1 MPLLLLHLR
10 NPNNIPQN
18 IQPLLPV
25 PRLLSIPFQM
35 KRLGKVQRF
44 LTSFT
49 DLDAG
54 EIKKLT
60 SLMMI
65 FIYYNHIRVGF
76 SERKEGRKKERK
88 NSKAGELT
96 KTLPVTK
103 TIMSSVVSPWMSIEA
118 ISCLVGAWEIK
129 F

>member
-1 MPLLLLHLR
+1 MPLLLLHLY

-25 PRLLSIPFQM
+25 PRLLIIPFQM
-35 KRLGKVQRF
+35 KRLGKVQRL

-60 SLMMI
+60 SLMMMI
-65 FIYYNHIRVGF
+65 FIYYNSIRVGF
-76 SERKEGRKKERK
+76 SERKEGRKKEKMPRQGNLRK
-88 NSKAGELT
+88 L
-96 KTLPVTK
+96 
-103 TIMSSVVSPWMSIEA
+103 
-118 ISCLVGAWEIK
+118 CL
-129 F
+129 

>member
-1 MPLLLLHLR
+1 MPLLLQHLR

-25 PRLLSIPFQM
+25 PRLLIIPFQM

-60 SLMMI
+60 SLMMMMI
-65 FIYYNHIRVGF
+65 VTYYNHIHFGF

-88 NSKAGELT
+88 KGKPSK
-96 KTLPVTK
+96 
-103 TIMSSVVSPWMSIEA
+103 
-118 ISCLVGAWEIK
+118 
-129 F
+129 

>member
-25 PRLLSIPFQM
+25 PRLLIIPFQM
-35 KRLGKVQRF
+35 KRLGKVQRL

-60 SLMMI
+60 SLMMMMI
-65 FIYYNHIRVGF
+65 VTFYNHIRVGF
-76 SERKEGRKKERK
+76 SEEKEEERKK
-88 NSKAGELT
+88 
-96 KTLPVTK
+96 
-103 TIMSSVVSPWMSIEA
+103 
-118 ISCLVGAWEIK
+118 K
-129 F
+129 FQGRGTYENFACD

>member
-25 PRLLSIPFQM
+25 ARLLIIPFQM
-35 KRLGKVQRF
+35 KRLGKVQRL

-54 EIKKLT
+54 KIKKLT
-60 SLMMI
+60 SLMMMVVT
-65 FIYYNHIRVGF
+65 FYHNIRVGF
-76 SERKEGRKKERK
+76 SERKEGRKEERKKERK
-88 NSKAGELT
+88 T
-96 KTLPVTK
+96 K
-103 TIMSSVVSPWMSIEA
+103 
-118 ISCLVGAWEIK
+118 
-129 F
+129 